1 MCQGEIVSASHKV
14 SLVYFSTFEPIDLT
28 PDSIMQ
34 RAAVPMLYDSAS
46 NPRLPCLYICPV
58 ADVLGCAPAFH
69 FSSAATVTPRFHT
82 ASRAIG
88 VIDGSEPMQNDQAYF
103 FSDIFLKFYNIIEI
117 IVENKIYN
125 IIKHYIVLK

>member
-1 MCQGEIVSASHKV
+1 MTQPATRACPASTSALWRTCWV
-14 SLVYFSTFEPIDLT
+14 
-28 PDSIMQ
+28 
-34 RAAVPMLYDSAS
+34 VP
-46 NPRLPCLYICPV
+46 
-58 ADVLGCAPAFH
+58 PAFH